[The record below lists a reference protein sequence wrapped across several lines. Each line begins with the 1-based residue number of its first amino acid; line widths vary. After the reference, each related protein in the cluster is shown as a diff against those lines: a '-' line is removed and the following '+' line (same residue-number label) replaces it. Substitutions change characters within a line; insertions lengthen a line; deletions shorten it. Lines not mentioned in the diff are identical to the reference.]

1 MCPSVWREVVALSLP
16 LCVFVFVCLC
26 LCVSLPLCVFVFV
39 CPSVFFAECAS
50 VAWGGG
56 AQDWTNIVK

>member
-1 MCPSVWREVVALSLP
+1 MCPSVCFPSVQLWREVVAL
-16 LCVFVFVCLC
+16 
-26 LCVSLPLCVFVFV
+26 SLPLCVFVFV